1 MTKAERIQQAMR
13 AAKADGNEPAYM
25 ELRQMLADAYREENV
40 GAATSGMGAGER
52 IAANLGAG
60 MMDLAMGARQSLGMA
75 SGADAREKALID
87 AELAESTT
95 GGSAL
100 QVAGNILPTL
110 AAPFGAGMRGAALGG
125 GLLGGLMPTQ
135 NDNLAAGKLQN
146 IALGAAGGAAGQKV
160 MDVVGPRLG
169 SALGSTR
176 DFFVRQGL
184 STEGPRQRL
193 AERMFM
199 REAGDPA
206 AASAAVRSGLSN
218 EIPGVMPTTGQ
229 LLQSRPMLAAE
240 RALREGGGEAGVPFR
255 ATLEANN
262 AARLGA
268 LRQGLD
274 VDPSTIRGPA
284 SQQWQQNF
292 GNLRLQPGGVDPNDK
307 VKALLSMYQNKM
319 AGSSDSVLKVFDNL
333 KRKWAEIRALP
344 ESKQLDAIHKFRMT
358 SINQVINETV
368 GSDRATARLVRQSLL
383 PFKNALDRRIQNRLA
398 SGDWRGMMQ
407 SYSRDMTR
415 ASQAEAGR
423 GVLRDAEGVAT
434 RMSSGDPSLQSARG
448 SIRNAL
454 SPDNEFNDF
463 GDPTFTQGA
472 RDTMESV
479 LSSLDREKMAYAPD
493 VGPMGSA
500 TAENLAAMQAFGR
513 PAMKSVTLSDAAAIA
528 AGAFANPL
536 VAAGVGVQR
545 LAAHRAERDIAQ
557 RLITLYRDPIEA
569 LRVLDRAAMPPAQ
582 KQKVAAALEA
592 LLQEGPRRLGV
603 GAGAGAAMAMPPAL
617 LSAQ

>member
-1 MTKAERIQQAMR
+1 VTKAERIQQAMR

-40 GAATSGMGAGER
+40 GAATSGMGTGER
-52 IAANLGAG
+52 VAANLGAG

-75 SGADAREKALID
+75 SGEDARQKALID

-110 AAPFGAGMRGAALGG
+110 ALPFGAGMRGAALGG
-125 GLLGGLMPTQ
+125 GLVGGLMPTQ
-135 NDNLAAGKLQN
+135 NDNIAAGKLQN

-184 STEGPRQRL
+184 STEGLRQRL

-206 AASAAVRSGLSN
+206 AAAASVRSGLSA

-229 LLQSRPMLAAE
+229 LLQNRAMLGAE
-240 RALREGGGEAGVPFR
+240 RALRESGGEAGVPFR

-262 AARLGA
+262 AARLGV

-284 SQQWQQNF
+284 SKQWDQNF
-292 GNLRLQPGGVDPNDK
+292 ANLRLQPGGADPNDK

-368 GSDRATARLVRQSLL
+368 GSDRNTAKLIARSLI
-383 PFKNALDRRIQNRLA
+383 PFKQALDRRIQNRLA

-434 RMSSGDPSLQSARG
+434 RMSSGDPSLQSAR
-448 SIRNAL
+448 STIRNAL
-454 SPDNEFNDF
+454 SPDNAVNDF
-463 GDPTFTQGA
+463 GDDTFNAGA

-513 PAMKSVTLSDAAAIA
+513 PAMKNVTLSDAAAIA

-536 VAAGVGVQR
+536 VAAGVGLQR
-545 LAAHRAERDIAQ
+545 IAAHRAERDIAQ

-569 LRVLDRAAMPPAQ
+569 LRVLDRLAMPAQ
-582 KQKVAAALEA
+582 KKQAVAAALEG